1 MYEFI
6 DKTSATAG
14 TKITREALMAMQG
27 FIGVTVTYNDDGSI
41 VETNSKGQT
50 RTITFETDGNVTTI
64 TEVFKGDAT
73 IKKVTTI
80 TEDTYGV
87 VSSVTEVVN

>member
-14 TKITREALMAMQG
+14 TKINREALMAIQG
-27 FIGVTVTYNDDGSI
+27 FVGVTVKYNDDGSI

-50 RTITFETDGNVTTI
+50 RTITFKTSGNTTTI

-80 TEDTYGV
+80 NEDTYGV
-87 VSSVTEVVN
+87 VSSVTEVIN